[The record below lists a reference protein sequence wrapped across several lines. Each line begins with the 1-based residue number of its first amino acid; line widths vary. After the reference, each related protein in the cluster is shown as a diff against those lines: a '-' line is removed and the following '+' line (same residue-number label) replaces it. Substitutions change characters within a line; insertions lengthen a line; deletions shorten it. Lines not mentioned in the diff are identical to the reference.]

1 MPIIFQQQ
9 LSAGAK
15 LALWE
20 ITESLSF
27 FEQYID
33 PVRHIPHEEVK
44 KQHLAARATL
54 LALFPQ
60 FPLAQLV
67 LSPSGKPYLE
77 GGPQHVSF
85 SHTTDFAAAIISPK
99 SRVGVD
105 VEGVGERIF
114 RIRHKFLSDQEQDCL
129 QTTIKL
135 ETLQETEVAAQ
146 WLTLCWSAKE
156 SLYKWQGESGV
167 DFIRD
172 LKLKSVLPEASQLL
186 FETAFQEEPLR
197 VGYKCWDSH
206 VLTWVHA

>member
-27 FEQYID
+27 FEQHID
-33 PVRHIPHEEVK
+33 PVRHIAHEEVK
-44 KQHLAARATL
+44 KRHLAARATL

-67 LSPSGKPYLE
+67 SSPSGKPYLE

-114 RIRHKFLSDQEQDCL
+114 RIRH
-129 QTTIKL
+129 
-135 ETLQETEVAAQ
+135 
-146 WLTLCWSAKE
+146 
-156 SLYKWQGESGV
+156 
-167 DFIRD
+167 
-172 LKLKSVLPEASQLL
+172 
-186 FETAFQEEPLR
+186 
-197 VGYKCWDSH
+197 
-206 VLTWVHA
+206 

>member
-114 RIRHKFLSDQEQDCL
+114 RIRHK
-129 QTTIKL
+129 
-135 ETLQETEVAAQ
+135 
-146 WLTLCWSAKE
+146 LCWSAKE

-172 LKLKSVLPEASQLL
+172 LKLKSVLPEVSQLL